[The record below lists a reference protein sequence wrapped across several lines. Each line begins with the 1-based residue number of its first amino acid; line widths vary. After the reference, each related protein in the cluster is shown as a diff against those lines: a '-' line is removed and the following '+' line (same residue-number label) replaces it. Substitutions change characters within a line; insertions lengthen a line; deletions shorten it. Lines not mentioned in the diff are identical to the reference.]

1 MTHLGE
7 PQSAA
12 GVPVLFL
19 GIGLINLDWLGWMNF
34 SRRALEKPAIT

>member
-12 GVPVLFL
+12 GFPASVP
-19 GIGLINLDWLGWMNF
+19 GIGLINLGRLGWLLF
-34 SRRALEKPAIT
+34 SVK